1 MGCRI
6 GHNCE
11 KNRLMWM
18 HIAITLVIIALTYC
32 NPLVATWQCHL
43 ILGSLGS
50 MDPSQQG
57 ALLQTI
63 GLNPRKI
70 ATFKNLQLSNS
81 QLKTE
86 IFGIYQFLG
95 FQRYTKIVKA
105 DGTQETNKHEL
116 AFERVSCP
124 SESRVCH
131 SIADWDWLVFKRILL
146 RILFF
151 LQSYIHQMPYILE
164 N

>member
-1 MGCRI
+1 MNAYCC
-6 GHNCE
+6 HSFV
-11 KNRLMWM
+11 L
-18 HIAITLVIIALTYC
+18 IALTC

-57 ALLQTI
+57 ALYKQ
-63 GLNPRKI
+63 GLNPIKI
-70 ATFKNLQLSNS
+70 GTFKNLQLSNS

-95 FQRYTKIVKA
+95 FRRYIQKSSKPMVPRKQTNMNLRLKGFHAPLNRVFV
-105 DGTQETNKHEL
+105 TQ
-116 AFERVSCP
+116 
-124 SESRVCH
+124 
-131 SIADWDWLVFKRILL
+131 LL

-151 LQSYIHQMPYILE
+151 YNLIFIKCLTSSRIKIAKE
-164 N
+164 I